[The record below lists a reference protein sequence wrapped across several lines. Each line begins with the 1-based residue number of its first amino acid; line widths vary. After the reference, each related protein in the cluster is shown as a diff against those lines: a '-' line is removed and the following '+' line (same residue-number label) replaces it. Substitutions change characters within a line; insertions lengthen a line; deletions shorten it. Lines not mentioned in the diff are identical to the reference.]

1 MFDTFIVEPIFNLLI
16 FIYSI
21 IPGGDFGVALIAFT
35 ILIRMALFPLVKKQL
50 HQVRLTRKMQPEM
63 EKIKRE
69 SKGNKQLESVQT
81 MELYKKHGVNPFL
94 SIGILLIQLPIF
106 IALFRVVRI
115 FIDHRDQIG
124 EYTYG
129 FLQDIPAIKRV
140 IENPD
145 DFNQMLFGFVDM
157 TKHAI
162 TTNPLVINWAILL
175 LVIVSAIT
183 QFIMSK
189 QTSPTTGKSKKVSQ
203 IMKEAADGKQAN
215 QSEMNAAVSQTMIK
229 YMPVMMFFI
238 MLNFPA
244 ALALY
249 YTTSNIVAV
258 IQQHFLLKKGEEELE
273 DEIDKLDTTKPAGGK
288 KATAKARAKQARQAN
303 IVAGESKAKVKP
315 KSKKKKEPTENITRI
330 VAKDDKKGKK
340 RS

>member
-21 IPGGDFGVALIAFT
+21 IPGSDFGLSLIIFT
-35 ILIRMALFPLVKKQL
+35 ILIRILLYPLLKKQL
-50 HQVRLTRKMQPEM
+50 HQVKLTKSMQPEL
-63 EKIKRE
+63 ERIKRE
-69 SKGNKQLESVQT
+69 SKGNKQIEGVKT
-81 MELYKKHGVNPFL
+81 MELYKKLGINPFL
-94 SIGILLIQLPIF
+94 SIGILLIQFPIF

-129 FLQDIPAIKRV
+129 FLQNMPVIKRV

-162 TTNPLVINWAILL
+162 TTNPLVINWAIFA
-175 LVIVSAIT
+175 LVIISAIT
-183 QFIMSK
+183 QYIMSK
-189 QTSPTTGKSKKVSQ
+189 QTSPTTGKKKKVSE
-203 IMKEAADGKQAN
+203 IMKEAAEGKEAN

-238 MLNFPA
+238 MLSFPA

-249 YTTSNIVAV
+249 YTTSNVVAV

-273 DEIDKLDTTKPAGGK
+273 GAVDKLPSNKKSGSGK
-288 KATAKARAKQARQAN
+288 KATAKAREKQAR
-303 IVAGESKAKVKP
+303 EAKVINSSNKKSDSGDHITRIEAKDDR
-315 KSKKKKEPTENITRI
+315 KSKKR
-330 VAKDDKKGKK
+330 
-340 RS
+340 

>member
-1 MFDTFIVEPIFNLLI
+1 MFDTLIVEPIFNLLI

-21 IPGGDFGVALIAFT
+21 IPGGDFGVSLIIFT
-35 ILIRMALFPLVKKQL
+35 VLIRLAMFPLVKKQL

-63 EKIKRE
+63 ARIKRE
-69 SKGNKQLESVQT
+69 TKGNKQAESIQT

-115 FIDHRDQIG
+115 FIDNRDQIG

-129 FLQDIPAIKRV
+129 FLQNMPAIKRV
-140 IENPD
+140 IQNPD
-145 DFNQMLFGFVDM
+145 DFNQMLFGFIDM

-162 TTNPLVINWAILL
+162 TTNPLVINWAILA
-175 LVIVSAIT
+175 LVIISAIT
-183 QFIMSK
+183 QYIMSK
-189 QTSPTTGKSKKVSQ
+189 QTSPTSTKTKKVSE
-203 IMKEAADGKQAN
+203 IMKEAADGKEAN
-215 QSEMNAAVSQTMIK
+215 QSEMNAAVSSAMIK

-244 ALALY
+244 ALAVY
-249 YTTSNIVAV
+249 YTTSNVIAV

-273 DEIDKLDTTKPAGGK
+273 QEIDNMPTKPKGGGK
-288 KATAKARAKQARQAN
+288 KATAKARAKQARQAETTN
-303 IVAGESKAKVKP
+303 LKNDSNSSGQKV
-315 KSKKKKEPTENITRI
+315 TRI
-330 VAKDDKKGKK
+330 VAKDDRKKGKK
-340 RS
+340 EK

>member
-1 MFDTFIVEPIFNLLI
+1 MFDTLIVEPIFNLLI

-21 IPGGDFGVALIAFT
+21 IPGGDFGVALILFT
-35 ILIRMALFPLVKKQL
+35 ILIRIALYPLLKKQL
-50 HQVRLTRKMQPEM
+50 HQVRLTKKMQPELAR
-63 EKIKRE
+63 IKRE
-69 SKGNKQLESVQT
+69 SKGNKQLEGTQT

-115 FIDHRDQIG
+115 FIDNRDQIA
-124 EYTYG
+124 EYTYS
-129 FLQDIPAIKRV
+129 FLQNMPAIKRV

-145 DFNQMLFGFVDM
+145 DFNQMLFGFIDM

-162 TTNPLVINWAILL
+162 SSNPFVIHWSIMILVII
-175 LVIVSAIT
+175 SALT
-183 QFIMSK
+183 QYVMSK
-189 QTSPTTGKSKKVSQ
+189 QTSPTGTGGKKVSQ
-203 IMKEAADGKQAN
+203 IMKEAADGKETN

-249 YTTSNIVAV
+249 YTTSNVVAV

-273 DEIDKLDTTKPAGGK
+273 KAVDNLPNTTTKKPGK
-288 KATAKARAKQARQAN
+288 KATAKAREKEAR
-303 IVAGESKAKVKP
+303 KAQTVSSNNS
-315 KSKKKKEPTENITRI
+315 SKKLTKSSDNITRI
-330 VAKDDKKGKK
+330 VAKDDRKAKK
-340 RS
+340 RR